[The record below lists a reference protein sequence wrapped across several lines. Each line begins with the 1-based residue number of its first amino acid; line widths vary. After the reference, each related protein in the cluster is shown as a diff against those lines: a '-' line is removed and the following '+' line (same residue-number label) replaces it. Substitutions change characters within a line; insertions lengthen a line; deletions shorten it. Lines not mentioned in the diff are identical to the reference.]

1 MLELPDHLLAPVR
14 TYHPVHESFADV
26 LVLWIDLRAEED
38 VRWIQEWVRRG
49 VRAGFVYVQRG
60 RDGRLR
66 REPRPAVGERVFIQ
80 DGCGVQRLER
90 EARVLVVP
98 FGVR

>member
-1 MLELPDHLLAPVR
+1 MLKLPNHLLAPVR

-26 LVLWIDLRAEED
+26 LVLWIDLRAKED
-38 VRWIQEWVRRG
+38 VRRIQERVRRG

-66 REPRPAVGERVFIQ
+66 REPRATVGERVFVQ
-80 DGCGVQRLER
+80 DGCGVERLYR
-90 EARVLVVP
+90 ETRILVVP